1 MLKYEMIAQEINEYI
16 EKEHYEAGDKL
27 PNVEKFKEIYGVSKS
42 TVIKALENLEK
53 KGIIFQTRGSGIY
66 VRNKKK
72 DGYVNLFSAS
82 GFHDEIVGRQLTY
95 EVKKVA
101 EVTPSKHVQKQL
113 KLEADE
119 PIYKVERVIYVD
131 NKTFCTELSYFNKS
145 VVLYL
150 NEGIAESSIFEYL
163 EQHLKVK
170 IGFSD
175 IYFKVDK
182 LTENEAPKLSLQAG
196 EPCLRYEQL
205 FYTTTGVPFD
215 YSQLVYHYEN
225 ALFYIPALK

>member
-1 MLKYEMIAQEINEYI
+1 MLKYEMIAQEINDYI
-16 EKEHYEAGDKL
+16 DNEHYEAGDKL

-42 TVIKALENLEK
+42 TVIKALEKLEK
-53 KGIIFQTRGSGIY
+53 KGVIFQTRGSGIF
-66 VRNKKK
+66 VRNKKR
-72 DGYVNLFSAS
+72 DNYINLFTAS
-82 GFHDEIVGRQLTY
+82 GFHGEIGERQLTY
-95 EVKKVA
+95 EVKEIA

-131 NKTFCTELSYFNKS
+131 NKTYCTELSYFNKS

-150 NEGIAESSIFEYL
+150 NEGIAESSIFDYL
-163 EQHLKVK
+163 EQHLKIK

-175 IYFKVDK
+175 IYFSVGK
-182 LTENEAPKLSLQAG
+182 LTEDEAPKLSLQAG
-196 EPCLRYEQL
+196 DPCLRYEQL

-215 YSQLVYHYEN
+215 YSQLIYHYEN
-225 ALFYIPALK
+225 AHFYIPASK